1 MKPFIC
7 SNLFNTHLVLSEEYK
22 VNLLTKFLLI
32 IFIFQSTNNI
42 FSNINSLEHELSK
55 IEEICEED
63 STHWNGCPQNTLLGW
78 KTYNDRLQRWYQFK
92 APNEVHLEYLSFL
105 RYKLE
110 ITKPYEY
117 ETMTY
122 VHYAPLV
129 YARACQLRKSMSPYH
144 RFQRLLVWVMT
155 HSMNPVRS
163 GSIRPYF
170 SQILSLQKMLDRKS
184 RELNLICFE
193 RLKKY
198 E

>member
-1 MKPFIC
+1 MLLNTKC
-7 SNLFNTHLVLSEEYK
+7 S
-22 VNLLTKFLLI
+22 
-32 IFIFQSTNNI
+32 
-42 FSNINSLEHELSK
+42 FSNIHSLEHELVK
-55 IEEICEED
+55 IEEICEEA
-63 STHWNGCPQNTLLGW
+63 STKWNGCPQNTLSGW
-78 KTYNDRLQRWYQFK
+78 KTYNDRLHRWYQFK
-92 APNEVHLEYLSFL
+92 TPNDFHLEYLSFL

-110 ITKPYEY
+110 VNKPDEY

-122 VHYAPLV
+122 LNYAALL
-129 YARACQLRKSMSPYH
+129 YARACQLRKSMSPYQ

-170 SQILSLQKMLDRKS
+170 SQILSLQAMLDRKKK
-184 RELNLICFE
+184 ELNLICFE